1 MTTAVQL
8 ASKTGPS
15 VQTVISGSTYIE
27 CFGCYYNTS
36 DSKYY
41 SVDAN
46 SNTVILKTAT
56 TFSVKFYTSVT
67 ENTELPATPASE
79 TILDS
84 TDFVVKSAGSNIL
97 VASVVGSG
105 GGGGGGGSTAPF
117 SDGSAASP
125 IINFTS
131 DTNIGFYRVSS
142 GNFGLSLGGTK
153 YLNISA
159 TQLDWSGDNIA
170 STNFAQF
177 SILGSTTSTKY
188 LTFGLNTTSNYGM
201 IEAGNDGTGYYDLVF
216 CEHNSSNLLFG
227 TTSNTYSTK
236 VFVSGAIGT
245 NAGLILKQGTLGSL
259 SLNFTSATTS
269 GLYYGSGEVRLAES
283 GTDCLQISNTTA
295 KTDLSVKLRSTNANT
310 IELKASGTLSA
321 SYSIT
326 FPSDDAAASTCLQND
341 GTGLCAWVDPYVH
354 LFGSGVGTTNITAA
368 GTTISNDMYT
378 AVLNITGTGTLNT
391 SNCRL
396 YVSDRIVI
404 SKSGDSIYSTP
415 NSGGGTG
422 AAATTGGTAGVAIT
436 ALSFGLAS
444 AGSTG
449 GAGST
454 TAGVQGAAVG
464 AATGIGG
471 NSGASGAG
479 GLGSSGAGGI
489 SRAGT
494 TVAQVKHF
502 NITRLPNRTANAG
515 GGNGAPGGGGGGGN
529 GTVAGS
535 GGGGGGGGGHIV
547 MIYARLIEFTGTYTG
562 TIIRSTGGAGGAGG
576 NSVTANCGAGGGGG
590 GGGGGM
596 VMVVCG
602 DIIGTPPSGWI
613 TSTGGAGGAGGNI
626 VAGTGVAGTGG
637 TGGSCGSILYICL
650 SRGVTFTVTASSTLG
665 SAGGAPSG
673 TTGGSGGAGGIGTI
687 GSVF

>member
-8 ASKTGPS
+8 AGKTGPS

-56 TFSVKFYTSVT
+56 TFNVKFYTSVT

-105 GGGGGGGSTAPF
+105 GGGGGSTAPF

-131 DTNIGFYRVSS
+131 DTNTGFYRVSS

-201 IEAGNDGTGYYDLVF
+201 IEAGNNGTGYYDLVF

-269 GLYYGSGEVRLAES
+269 GLYYGSSEVRLAES

-295 KTDLSVKLRSTNANT
+295 KTALSVKLRSTNANT

-326 FPSDDAAASTCLQND
+326 FPSNDAAASTCLQND

-354 LFGSGVGTTNITAA
+354 LFGNGVSNTTITTNNLALTNDNYI
-368 GTTISNDMYT
+368 GT
-378 AVLNITGTGTLNT
+378 LNITGVGSININ
-391 SNCRL
+391 NCRL
-396 YVSDRIVI
+396 FVSNRIVI
-404 SKSGDSIYSTP
+404 SKTGLNILSAPTAAG
-415 NSGGGTG
+415 NG
-422 AAATTGGTAGVAIT
+422 AAATTGGTAGGAVSAV
-436 ALSFGLAS
+436 SFGTGS
-444 AGSTG
+444 AGIIG

-454 TAGVQGAAVG
+454 TTGVQGAA
-464 AATGIGG
+464 AAAVTGIGG
-471 NSGASGAG
+471 SSGASGAG
-479 GLGSSGAGGI
+479 GLGASGAGGI
-489 SRAGT
+489 ARAGT
-494 TVAQVKHF
+494 TITPIKHF
-502 NITRLPNRTANAG
+502 NINPMPNRTAISS

-547 MIYARLIEFTGTYTG
+547 MIYARLIEFTGSFTG
-562 TIIRSTGGAGGAGG
+562 PIITSVAGTAGNGG

-596 VMVVCG
+596 VIVICG
-602 DIIGTPPSGWI
+602 DIIGTPPTDWI
-613 TSTGGAGGAGGNI
+613 TASGSAGGNGGNT

-637 TGGSCGSILYICL
+637 TGGGCGSILYICL
-650 SRGVTFTVTASSTLG
+650 SRGVVFTLVANTNLG
-665 SAGGAPSG
+665 SAGNAPSG
-673 TTGGSGGAGGIGTI
+673 TTGGTGGAGGVGTI